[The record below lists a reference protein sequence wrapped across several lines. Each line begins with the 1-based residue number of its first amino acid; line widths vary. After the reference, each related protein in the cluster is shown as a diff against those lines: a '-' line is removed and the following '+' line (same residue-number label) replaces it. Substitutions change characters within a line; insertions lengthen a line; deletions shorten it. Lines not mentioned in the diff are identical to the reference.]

1 VTNQK
6 RCKMQMKQDIKI
18 PFDKHNTDKI
28 KGNGKRL
35 NGAEHGE
42 NISSG

>member
-1 VTNQK
+1 MQK
-6 RCKMQMKQDIKI
+6 KQDIKI
-18 PFDKHNTDKI
+18 PFDKHKNDNI
-28 KGNGKRL
+28 KGNGKRF

>member
-1 VTNQK
+1 
-6 RCKMQMKQDIKI
+6 MQTKQDNKI
-18 PFDKHNTDKI
+18 PFDKHNIDNI

-35 NGAEHGE
+35 NGAEHGA